1 MVLNSRTWRFLF
13 ALSCAITRF
22 ADLAYALET
31 EPRQLAVLV
40 VKSPARSTE
49 AAISSSEAGGALDER
64 QTSAEPFG
72 LPTEK
77 VLDGPI
83 LSRWL
88 KLEERLREE
97 NDTLANCD
105 EDMSNCSRAA
115 KLFLSLIS
123 EASADRGLPRIG
135 ILNRA
140 INTAIR
146 PTSDLAQWGVPDRWS
161 TPLET
166 LSTGRGDCED
176 YAIAKYVA
184 LIRAGLRRE
193 DVRLVLVREA
203 LSNQDHAMVAARLN
217 DEWIV
222 LDNRRLTLPR
232 DISLHGTSPLF
243 VLDHTGVRRFLHD

>member
-1 MVLNSRTWRFLF
+1 
-13 ALSCAITRF
+13 
-22 ADLAYALET
+22 
-31 EPRQLAVLV
+31 
-40 VKSPARSTE
+40 
-49 AAISSSEAGGALDER
+49 LDEG
-64 QTSAEPFG
+64 QAAAEPFG

-83 LSRWL
+83 QSRWL
-88 KLEERLREE
+88 ELEERLREE

-105 EDMSNCSRAA
+105 EDTSSCPRAA
-115 KLFLSLIS
+115 KQFLALIS
-123 EASADRGLPRIG
+123 EASAERGLPRIG

-140 INTAIR
+140 INSAIR
-146 PTSDLAQWGVPDRWS
+146 PTSDLLQWGVPDRWS

-193 DVRLVLVREA
+193 DVRLVLMRED
-203 LSNQDHAMVAARLN
+203 LSNQDHAVVAVRFDA
-217 DEWIV
+217 EWII

-232 DISLHGTSPLF
+232 DVSLHGTSPLF

>member
-1 MVLNSRTWRFLF
+1 MLSSPTWRFLVV
-13 ALSCAITRF
+13 LSCAIARF
-22 ADLAYALET
+22 ANPADATDT
-31 EPRQLAVLV
+31 EPRQLAVFFA
-40 VKSPARSTE
+40 KSPARSTA
-49 AAISSSEAGGALDER
+49 AAISVSEPAGVLHEEQA
-64 QTSAEPFG
+64 SAEPFG

-77 VLDGPI
+77 VLNSQI

-88 KLEERLREE
+88 ELEKRLREE
-97 NDTLANCD
+97 NDILANCD
-105 EDMSNCSRAA
+105 EDMSSCPRAA

-123 EASADRGLPRIG
+123 EVSADRGLPRIG

-146 PTSDLAQWGVPDRWS
+146 PTSDLSQWGVPDRWS

-166 LSTGRGDCED
+166 LSTGLGDCED

-193 DVRLVLVREA
+193 DVRLVLMRDD
-203 LSNQDHAMVAARLN
+203 LSNQDHAMVAARFD
-217 DEWIV
+217 DEWII
-222 LDNRRLTLPR
+222 LDNRRLALAR
-232 DISLHGTSPLF
+232 DISLRGTSPLF